1 MVHGVE
7 KHHEIKRTRIF
18 RDTRPFFEQIPED
31 FSSFHA
37 ILIVY
42 VILVFPL
49 FFLPALFELSLV
61 LGLIYSFIPLSR
73 KPDIPFRKRKSLN
86 ELDRNDKHPGTG
98 KPQQS
103 RGIAFIGN
111 RKSDN
116 AEIWAANEDLRTHA
130 FIIGSTGAGK
140 TEGLISIAYNAL
152 VWGRASHIQTERAM

>member
-18 RDTRPFFEQIPED
+18 RDTRPFFEQILED

-37 ILIVY
+37 IVIVY

-73 KPDIPFRKRKSLN
+73 KPDI
-86 ELDRNDKHPGTG
+86 
-98 KPQQS
+98 
-103 RGIAFIGN
+103 
-111 RKSDN
+111 
-116 AEIWAANEDLRTHA
+116 
-130 FIIGSTGAGK
+130 
-140 TEGLISIAYNAL
+140 
-152 VWGRASHIQTERAM
+152 